1 MVSLGYMRFSDPLSR
16 KKKKRVIEWRV
27 CKPGPPPQRISWLD
41 WVTREGWSR
50 DFRQKIIDK
59 IK

>member
-1 MVSLGYMRFSDPLSR
+1 MVSLGYMTSHLKSSV
-16 KKKKRVIEWRV
+16 KKMRVIEWRV

-50 DFRQKIIDK
+50 VFRQKIIDK